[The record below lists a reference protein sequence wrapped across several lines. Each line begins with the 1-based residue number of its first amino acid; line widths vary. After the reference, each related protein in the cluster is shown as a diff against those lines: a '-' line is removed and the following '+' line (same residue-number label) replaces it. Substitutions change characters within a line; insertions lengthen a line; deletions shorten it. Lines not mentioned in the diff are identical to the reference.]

1 MSVKERGFGELL
13 DQLITTSIRCWMAQ
27 EVIMDENRPEE
38 ERLQGAITAQKSNKK
53 RNELIRA
60 IDEIMGMS
68 DRSPDEK
75 SY

>member
-1 MSVKERGFGELL
+1 MSVKEKSFGEIL
-13 DQLITTSIRCWMAQ
+13 DSLITTSIRCWMAQ
-27 EVIMDENRPEE
+27 EIIMDENRSEA